1 MKYSLL
7 FFLNFVSLGLGT
19 VVLTTFG
26 FGQGAIAQT
35 QDSTVSQ
42 QQLETISYYPKS
54 ASTSSTST
62 KASGKPLSF
71 KPNTLF
77 PSTEVSTVEPSSQL
91 GRSPSQSSQPSP
103 RLTGAPRPTEDPSP
117 VTSLTIAPDKAL
129 DPLFVGDTNS
139 LVAKAVGSA
148 EGTRTPKGDRTYAY
162 RGHVDPGNKVWNLGT
177 FSYQHHAT
185 SPEDADRRQIQRL
198 RHQASQMQAK
208 AAAYNIHLNLEEI
221 LNGIDLANQA
231 PKAVLDRNG
240 YIDWLVRAHRLGKR
254 DQDAIVWARTYA
266 FRNPQTHRWDAPG
279 LGNTKD
285 SIMRDQQRRMLAVA
299 DAIAHAQARPDAQT
313 RDSWQTASAASET
326 MTAPQGQHQG
336 IARRVAEQ
344 VKDLFS
350 HNTNDGQAVSESPVI
365 DQILNFD
372 LSDLVSS

>member
-7 FFLNFVSLGLGT
+7 LLLSFVPFVLG
-19 VVLTTFG
+19 TFG
-26 FGQGAIAQT
+26 FGQSAIAQI
-35 QDSTVSQ
+35 QDSAISQ
-42 QQLETISYYPKS
+42 LSLKTISYYPKS
-54 ASTSSTST
+54 ALTGSTST
-62 KASGKPLSF
+62 KASGKPLDF
-71 KPNTLF
+71 KPSTLK
-77 PSTEVSTVEPSSQL
+77 PSTPSL
-91 GRSPSQSSQPSP
+91 
-103 RLTGAPRPTEDPSP
+103 PTEAP
-117 VTSLTIAPDKAL
+117 TPDKAL

-148 EGTRTPKGDRTYAY
+148 EGTRTPKGDRTSAY
-162 RGHVDPGNKVWNLGT
+162 RGHVDPGNQVWNLGT

-208 AAAYNIHLNLEEI
+208 ASDYNVRLNLEEI

-299 DAIAHAQARPDAQT
+299 DAIAHAQARPDPQT
-313 RDSWQTASAASET
+313 RDSWQTASAAPET
-326 MTAPQGQHQG
+326 ITAPQDQPQG

-344 VKDLFS
+344 VKDLLS
-350 HNTNDGQAVSESPVI
+350 HNTDDEQVVSESPVI